1 MATQSND
8 KDAWQRWQA
17 ISGEEYTRALVKN
30 PKTGR
35 LYHHLAILARPRTR
49 LSPDEDFEAT
59 VSQLFLFT
67 KALVVENAFP
77 PARESVLTVINPI
90 IARNKKEAEEPASV
104 PQTDK
109 DHFLTA
115 VSHLILASL
124 EPKTLRENGHSD
136 ERNDHLQ
143 IVYAALER
151 IKIGKSANISRIC
164 PRYVLA
170 V

>member
-1 MATQSND
+1 M
-8 KDAWQRWQA
+8 
-17 ISGEEYTRALVKN
+17 YTRAQGEN
-30 PKTGR
+30 PKVGYF
-35 LYHHLAILARPRTR
+35 YHHLAILARPRTQ
-49 LSPDEDFEAT
+49 LSPDENFEAT

-77 PARESVLTVINPI
+77 PARESVLTVVNPI
-90 IARNKKEAEEPASV
+90 IARNKKEAEAPASV
-104 PQTDK
+104 PHTDK

-115 VSHLILASL
+115 VSHLVLASL

-136 ERNDHLQ
+136 ERNDHLRT
-143 IVYAALER
+143 VYAALEK
-151 IKIGKSANISRIC
+151 IKIGKFANTSRIC